1 MRSGYATKLW
11 SPSTI
16 GWICQ
21 DSPPPAFGVKTV
33 TAAAAIWSAPP
44 HLRLGVESGV
54 FGELSPEALL
64 PLLETPLGRTYR
76 YLERTSSTQDVAK
89 AWAEKGAPEGALVV
103 AETQQKGRGRRGRP
117 WQSAPGES
125 LTFSLLLRP
134 QIPSERFPLLSF
146 AAGVALREACGVG
159 GLKWPNDL
167 LAPDG
172 RKLAGILLEA
182 GQGYVVLGIGL
193 NVHKAPPGAAALAE
207 FGLVERPKVLAG
219 FLNRLGHL
227 YPALEGQASQ
237 ILSAWRRYSLT
248 LGREVSL
255 ETPQGSLQGRAM
267 DIAEDGSLWVEVSG
281 TIRRVTSGDVAL
293 IGMLGEQP

>member
-1 MRSGYATKLW
+1 
-11 SPSTI
+11 
-16 GWICQ
+16 
-21 DSPPPAFGVKTV
+21 
-33 TAAAAIWSAPP
+33 
-44 HLRLGVESGV
+44 
-54 FGELSPEALL
+54 
-64 PLLETPLGRTYR
+64 
-76 YLERTSSTQDVAK
+76 
-89 AWAEKGAPEGALVV
+89 
-103 AETQQKGRGRRGRP
+103 
-117 WQSAPGES
+117 
-125 LTFSLLLRP
+125 
-134 QIPSERFPLLSF
+134 
-146 AAGVALREACGVG
+146 
-159 GLKWPNDL
+159 
-167 LAPDG
+167 
-172 RKLAGILLEA
+172 
-182 GQGYVVLGIGL
+182 LGIGL

-281 TIRRVTSGDVAL
+281 TIQRVTSGDVAL